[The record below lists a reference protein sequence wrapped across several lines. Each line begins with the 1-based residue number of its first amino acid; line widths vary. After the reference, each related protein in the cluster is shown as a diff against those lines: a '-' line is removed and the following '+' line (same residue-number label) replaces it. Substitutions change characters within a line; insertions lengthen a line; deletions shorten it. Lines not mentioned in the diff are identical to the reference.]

1 MAFDALRLA
10 VGTLTI
16 IPTGPLPEID
26 SPLAARAMIIAP
38 LAVLPLALAAGI
50 VGGLADLAGLPALI
64 VGLLIVGSL
73 AVGTRVMHLDGL
85 ADTVDGLGS
94 GWDRERSLTI
104 MRRGDVGP
112 MGVVAL
118 LIIIGLQAVAL
129 GTVVTGLRGGLIV
142 TLIICCSRGAL
153 VLVCRRGVPA
163 ARSQGLGVAVASSV
177 PVAAAAIVWLVI
189 LAAVGL
195 ASVALGFGLIGGLG
209 ATALAAV
216 VVLGLVRHCIRRL
229 GGVTGDVMG
238 AAIELAFTI
247 MIIGVAG

>member
-1 MAFDALRLA
+1 MLPASLRLA
-10 VGTLTI
+10 GGFLSVL
-16 IPTGPLPEID
+16 PVRPVPDPGPRTV
-26 SPLAARAMIIAP
+26 SRAMVLAP
-38 LAVLPLALAAGI
+38 VAVVPLALLAGLVWWAAAAAGLPGL
-50 VGGLADLAGLPALI
+50 VGGLLVLGTLAL
-64 VGLLIVGSL
+64 
-73 AVGTRVMHLDGL
+73 GTRAMHLDGL
-85 ADTVDGLGS
+85 ADTVDGLGAS
-94 GWDRERSLTI
+94 WDRARALDV